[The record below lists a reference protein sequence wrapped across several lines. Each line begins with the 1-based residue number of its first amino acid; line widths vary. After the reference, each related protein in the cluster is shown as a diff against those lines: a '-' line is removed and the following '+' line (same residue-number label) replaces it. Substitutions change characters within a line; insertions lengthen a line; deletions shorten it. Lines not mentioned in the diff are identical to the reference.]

1 MDAYE
6 IFWKIKT
13 LWMQNCN
20 KVSGN
25 NTRPEHMK
33 IVVQNNGKYENV
45 VDVIYNE
52 KLKSVEIIT
61 RDQNDE
67 EKI

>member
-6 IFWKIKT
+6 IFWKIKS
-13 LWMQNCN
+13 LWMQNCE

-25 NTRPEHMK
+25 NTRPQYMK
-33 IVVQNNGKYENV
+33 IVVQNNGKYEKV
-45 VDVIYNE
+45 VDVIFNE

-61 RDQNDE
+61 EDENDK

>member
-13 LWMQNCN
+13 LWMQNCS

-25 NTRPEHMK
+25 NTRPESMK
-33 IVVQNNGKYENV
+33 VVIKNGEKYDKV

-52 KLKSVEIIT
+52 KIKSVEIIIEEE
-61 RDQNDE
+61 ND
-67 EKI
+67 